1 MTFHEISALR
11 QRLNFVCHKMIRHLL
26 IVLFTISLLSSSAQ
40 TMDKYADQLY
50 FGMLSF
56 TPDSTITDFLR
67 KCVPAIF
74 EERDSSGGWT
84 MYPPGA
90 FDEPK
95 CFKVTHAYVFESHPY
110 FDGHFKLGQ
119 LALTEKVY
127 ADEKWNGNITD
138 VKLWFEFDNE
148 EDAKRAF
155 TQLVDTFSSFN
166 VLKRVTY
173 QQGIDKAEFT
183 DSSSDK
189 YYSHIEIILAT
200 DYSLGKRYLMPS
212 ENETRLSNEAGYRL
226 LINVGN
232 DLY

>member
-1 MTFHEISALR
+1 M
-11 QRLNFVCHKMIRHLL
+11 RHYLL
-26 IVLFTISLLSSSAQ
+26 IVIFSMVNYMSSAQ
-40 TMDKYADQLY
+40 TLDKYADQLY

-56 TPDSTITDFLR
+56 MPDGAINDFLR

-84 MYPPGA
+84 MYPPSA
-90 FDEPK
+90 FEEPK
-95 CFKVTHAYVFESHPY
+95 FYKVSHTFVFESHPY
-110 FDGHFKLGQ
+110 FDGHFKAGQ
-119 LALTEKVY
+119 LAITEKVY
-127 ADEKWNGNITD
+127 ADENWNGNITD

-155 TQLVDTFSSFN
+155 KQLVDTFSSLN
-166 VLKRVTY
+166 VLKRVTS

-189 YYSHIEIILAT
+189 YYRRIEIILAT
-200 DYSLGKRYLMPS
+200 DYSLGKRFLMPS
-212 ENETRLSNEAGYRL
+212 ENEGRLIHEAGYRL